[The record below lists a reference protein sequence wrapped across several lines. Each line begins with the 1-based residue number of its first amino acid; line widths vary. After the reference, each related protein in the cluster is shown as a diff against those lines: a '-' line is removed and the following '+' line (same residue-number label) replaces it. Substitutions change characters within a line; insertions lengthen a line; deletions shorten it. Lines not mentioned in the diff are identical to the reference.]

1 MAQYEAKRLTFT
13 RDVALPLPLSQ
24 VAPLCIPQNLL
35 TDPDPID
42 AAEAEDAEIAAARL
56 GGVARFD

>member
-13 RDVALPLPLSQ
+13 RDVALPLSQ